1 MDAKICYWDK
11 GITRIY
17 TRKIDLVNQAIED
30 GFLVNQV
37 KEKSHI
43 YNSRLLKI

>member
-1 MDAKICYWDK
+1 MDVKICYWDK
-11 GITRIY
+11 GVTRVY
-17 TRKIDLVNQAIED
+17 TRKIDLVDQAIKD

-43 YNSRLLKI
+43 YNSKLLKI

>member
-1 MDAKICYWDK
+1 MDVKICYWDK
-11 GITRIY
+11 GVTRIY
-17 TRKIDLVNQAIED
+17 TKKIDLVDQAKKE

-43 YNSRLLKI
+43 YNSKLLKI